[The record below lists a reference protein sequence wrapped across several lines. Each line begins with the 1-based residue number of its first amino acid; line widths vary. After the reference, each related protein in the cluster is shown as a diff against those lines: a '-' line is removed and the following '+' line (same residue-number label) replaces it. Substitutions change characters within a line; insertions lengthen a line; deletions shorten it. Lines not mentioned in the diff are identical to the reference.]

1 MPQTEHV
8 LTNALK
14 SSNTQMVNA
23 YAYQGMSELQ
33 INLVFHANLEHPSIT
48 SLKAANP
55 SVVKIKLGA

>member
-1 MPQTEHV
+1 
-8 LTNALK
+8 
-14 SSNTQMVNA
+14 MVNA

-33 INLVFHANLEHPSIT
+33 INLVFLANLEHPSIT